1 MSFTL
6 SRLPTVA
13 VRSSLAAPSAAAA
26 IPLSNSRCPRAF
38 SALPPYARLGLGL
51 PACNATTRRNLTST
65 PRCLSQTPASNA
77 RPSSASKDT
86 AVATAGAT
94 PTSLGDR
101 VSGYVQ
107 KTKTMVKQL
116 ISGTKVYL
124 AETRQAKELKRKQA
138 VEGYVWNRREYF
150 LVKRN
155 EQDFWRAIPFL
166 FCCVF
171 LGEAIPFLLLRGIVP
186 SPCLTPEQVA
196 AKVKRLTGIRK
207 ELSASLIQSIEAGDA
222 ISSRS
227 FLTDDFVHRL
237 ANTQPQY
244 FEIANMTG
252 TQLRMYNKYLGIW
265 RVGPAPY
272 LRRVISMH
280 AEYIKGDDQLLVK
293 EGVDK
298 LSASE
303 LQAALD
309 ARGLP
314 SMDIPLPQMQADLNG
329 WAHLHAGAAAV
340 PFGLIFMT
348 GIVRTGTQGR
358 FADVRASESAQ
369 ELAIEKQA
377 AAA

>member
-1 MSFTL
+1 
-6 SRLPTVA
+6 
-13 VRSSLAAPSAAAA
+13 
-26 IPLSNSRCPRAF
+26 
-38 SALPPYARLGLGL
+38 
-51 PACNATTRRNLTST
+51 
-65 PRCLSQTPASNA
+65 
-77 RPSSASKDT
+77 
-86 AVATAGAT
+86 
-94 PTSLGDR
+94 
-101 VSGYVQ
+101 
-107 KTKTMVKQL
+107 MVKQL

-124 AETRQAKELKRKQA
+124 AETRQAKELKRKRT
-138 VEGYVWNRREYF
+138 VEGYVWDRREYF

-207 ELSASLIQSIEAGDA
+207 ELSASLIQSVEAGDA
-222 ISSRS
+222 ISPRS
-227 FLTDDFVHRL
+227 FLTDDFVHTL
-237 ANTQPQY
+237 AKTQPQY

-272 LRRVISMH
+272 LRRVIRMH
-280 AEYIKGDDQLLVK
+280 AEYIKGDDLLLVK

-298 LSASE
+298 LTAAE

-314 SMDIPLPQMQADLNG
+314 SIDIPLPQMRADLSS
-329 WAHLHAGAAAV
+329 WAHLHARSAPV
-340 PFGLIFMT
+340 PFGLVFMT
-348 GIVRTGTQGR
+348 GIVRTGLQGR
-358 FADVRASESAQ
+358 FADVSEAEPAHDLVVEKHEAVASG
-369 ELAIEKQA
+369 
-377 AAA
+377 